1 MAKTETSTINP
12 FSSAFTSLVRSVCK
26 PACDEYEW
34 DTGSTYCVPAP
45 KVAAR
50 LIKDHKKELPVP
62 LRNQQVLYTVVS
74 AAVAA
79 GLVPGFGIRRGRNGG
94 IYPLTAEKA
103 EEVAA

>member
-34 DTGSTYCVPAP
+34 DTGSTY